1 MPLWRGNPPALQEVG
16 MTEALATLFEGHEI
30 QIVEYNSEVW
40 MPCKDLSLALG
51 LDRTTCY
58 QHAKRKRDF
67 FGDDAQ
73 DGDKISQDGD
83 IWVNEKGVYL
93 LLAGISTGTVHS
105 KAKDIITKFR
115 RTVPELLQQYRKKE
129 IVQVPEN
136 TLDLELD
143 IARHIS
149 EKTGGNLATFQAIAL
164 KRCGMEDYI
173 PALKQTSN
181 IEHGESGWYN
191 VTQLCEKYPLAAI
204 EGHPERLNN
213 YLQFK
218 GYIYRENGKP
228 RLQPKGEPHGKE
240 YWFES
245 PHGHREI
252 RIRWRLSIMY
262 ACGLVHDD
270 PAPAR
275 LGVT

>member
-1 MPLWRGNPPALQEVG
+1 MTTALTTNQPPAPMRMFDSPIGTVIPIVDIADMIG
-16 MTEALATLFEGHEI
+16 YSRSAITKAIKGCEGKM
-30 QIVEYNSEVW
+30 S
-40 MPCKDLSLALG
+40 PCKTFMSLQTPGGKQQFLC
-51 LDRTTCY
+51 LNR
-58 QHAKRKRDF
+58 
-67 FGDDAQ
+67 
-73 DGDKISQDGD
+73 
-83 IWVNEKGVYL
+83 EGVDYL
-93 LLAGISTGTVHS
+93 LVLIHPS
-105 KAKDIITKFR
+105 KSRMSSDDLLEFR
-115 RTVPELLQQYRKKE
+115 RTILIKMGGDKKDVAPQSITEELRQAKEYALLTDGNVKGFQAAIFRKHNMPELAEALQAA
-129 IVQVPEN
+129 P
-136 TLDLELD
+136 T
-143 IARHIS
+143 
-149 EKTGGNLATFQAIAL
+149 
-164 KRCGMEDYI
+164 
-173 PALKQTSN
+173 N
-181 IEHGESGWYN
+181 IEHGEPGWYN

>member
-1 MPLWRGNPPALQEVG
+1 MMQRPTI
-16 MTEALATLFEGHEI
+16 TEEPI
-30 QIVEYNSEVW
+30 
-40 MPCKDLSLALG
+40 KD
-51 LDRTTCY
+51 R
-58 QHAKRKRDF
+58 
-67 FGDDAQ
+67 
-73 DGDKISQDGD
+73 I
-83 IWVNEKGVYL
+83 
-93 LLAGISTGTVHS
+93 
-105 KAKDIITKFR
+105 
-115 RTVPELLQQYRKKE
+115 
-129 IVQVPEN
+129 
-136 TLDLELD
+136 
-143 IARHIS
+143 
-149 EKTGGNLATFQAIAL
+149 
-164 KRCGMEDYI
+164 I
-173 PALKQTSN
+173 PAHN
-181 IEHGESGWYN
+181 EY
-191 VTQLCEKYPLAAI
+191 
-204 EGHPERLNN
+204 PERLNN